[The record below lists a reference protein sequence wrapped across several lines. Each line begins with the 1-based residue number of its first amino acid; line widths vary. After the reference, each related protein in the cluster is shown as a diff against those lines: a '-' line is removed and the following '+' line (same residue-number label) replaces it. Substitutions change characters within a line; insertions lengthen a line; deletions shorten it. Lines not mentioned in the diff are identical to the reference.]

1 MMRLES
7 TRSTTPPRLQMT
19 TAPESRATTFSMP
32 VPTSGESVRSSGTD
46 WRCMFAPMSARFASS
61 FSRNGTSEAATETSC
76 FGETSMK
83 STFSFS
89 METKSPD
96 WRAMTRS

>member
-1 MMRLES
+1 ML
-7 TRSTTPPRLQMT
+7 
-19 TAPESRATTFSMP
+19 
-32 VPTSGESVRSSGTD
+32 
-46 WRCMFAPMSARFASS
+46 APMSARFASS

-96 WRAMTRS
+96 WRAMTRSWTRLPSSSSITLAWAIV